1 MVTFAKT
8 IASKVQDAYRHI
20 KVQVM
25 GKNDVQTPVEASP
38 YGMDSNPVK
47 DLAAIYAPSTVSGEP
62 VIIGYLLKDRLAEV
76 GEVRLYATNASGAL
90 QNYIWLKANGDILVG
105 GDADNLVRYLPT
117 EAAFNEL
124 KGTVNDLLGKWNN
137 FCTDYIPG
145 SPSTAGMP
153 ATLASSLIPEN
164 TSDIS
169 GAKIEEIKTS

>member
-1 MVTFAKT
+1 MITIVKT

-76 GEVRLYATNASGAL
+76 GEVRLYATDASGAL

-105 GDADNLVRYLPT
+105 GDADNLVRYSELET
-117 EAAFNEL
+117 GFNQL
-124 KGTVNDLLGKWNN
+124 KGDFNN
-137 FCTDYIPG
+137 FLTVFNAHTHPTPAG
-145 SPSTAGMP
+145 PSSAPTPVTGVVP
-153 ATLASSLIPEN
+153 VEPSSA
-164 TSDIS
+164 DIS
-169 GAKIEEIKTS
+169 GAKINEIKTS